1 LDGGW
6 GALHDAEK
14 FLIFGLNDP
23 ELITRAISIK
33 AEAMQKLGAGYHTL
47 YLYRRN
53 GLKFSPATKKPLG
66 ELAWDYFLNQP
77 TARRMHRK
85 PKDRDS
91 LDHLQANLLK
101 GMEEN
106 YAWLGQHWPDSRYV
120 VITLSFDSQG
130 EKPKRPWIE
139 GWRCVYEPA
148 AVAWHKR
155 FYSPTTRE
163 GLAPAHRRLQFRNRL
178 ELAVGAVDV
187 GDAEC
192 HLWLMVDESD
202 GSVFRREE
210 FVVLRHDLLLPG
222 LIEFGTARSRDS

>member
-1 LDGGW
+1 MQSTVTINKREFPFQFFCNEFRFSLDSQW
-6 GALHDAEK
+6 LV
-14 FLIFGLNDP
+14 
-23 ELITRAISIK
+23 R
-33 AEAMQKLGAGYHTL
+33 MQKLGAGYHTL

-66 ELAWDYFLNQP
+66 ELAWDYFPNQP

-139 GWRCVYEPA
+139 GWRCVYDTKTGTFSVPA
-148 AVAWHKR
+148 VFADHNAQARKT
-155 FYSPTTRE
+155 PKPKNTDKTTR
-163 GLAPAHRRLQFRNRL
+163 G
-178 ELAVGAVDV
+178 
-187 GDAEC
+187 
-192 HLWLMVDESD
+192 
-202 GSVFRREE
+202 
-210 FVVLRHDLLLPG
+210 
-222 LIEFGTARSRDS
+222 

>member
-1 LDGGW
+1 
-6 GALHDAEK
+6 
-14 FLIFGLNDP
+14 
-23 ELITRAISIK
+23 
-33 AEAMQKLGAGYHTL
+33 MQKLGAGYHTL

-139 GWRCVYEPA
+139 GWRCVYDMKTGTFSVP
-148 AVAWHKR
+148 
-155 FYSPTTRE
+155 
-163 GLAPAHRRLQFRNRL
+163 RRI
-178 ELAVGAVDV
+178 
-187 GDAEC
+187 
-192 HLWLMVDESD
+192 
-202 GSVFRREE
+202 RREQRRGRQGTWRQMKPAGPCRE
-210 FVVLRHDLLLPG
+210 RAGRRRHYGPRL
-222 LIEFGTARSRDS
+222 